1 LQVEYLFKTISVGS
15 GSVGKTS
22 LIKRFAE
29 GTFRET
35 YIPTLGVDFATKVL
49 KIEEQ
54 TIKLVLFDT
63 GGQELLGRLRPYY
76 YRGANGAIVCFD
88 ITSKISFDSLDNWI
102 SEIYLHVGKIPLIIV
117 GNKADLE
124 GQREVSREQAEVF
137 TQNKRLNYIET
148 SAKEGKGVNEM
159 FFSLSSMMLAT
170 SSQIKEMPPSFE

>member
-35 YIPTLGVDFATKVL
+35 YIPTLGVDFATKMV
-49 KIEEQ
+49 KIGEQ

-76 YRGANGAIVCFD
+76 YRGANGAIVCYD
-88 ITSKISFDSLDNWI
+88 VTSRVSFDALDNWI
-102 SEIYLHVGKIPLIIV
+102 SEIYLHVGQIPLVLV
-117 GNKADLE
+117 GNKVDLTD
-124 GQREVSREQAEVF
+124 QRDVPLEEAEAYA
-137 TQNKRLNYIET
+137 QQKGLNHIET
-148 SAKEGKGVNEM
+148 SAKSGIGVNEM
-159 FFSLSSMMLAT
+159 FFSLSSRMLDT
-170 SSQIKEMPPSFE
+170 SGQI